1 MGTIAKLN
9 DTATDLIQEVNTIE
23 LAGDIEAINNIDAA
37 AAFTVDYSI
46 EGNGSNQYISLGN
59 QQNTVLNPTETQINA
74 NGYTWT
80 SWVYIDDFTTSF
92 TMFSLGVSG
101 TTSYYGINMLV
112 NRFGKFVFH
121 FFGLNG
127 SSPGGGTANRI
138 TKSTQNSTISSG
150 QWYHLGVVVPA
161 NGYDDNTTWKMYIN
175 GSEYTG
181 TYINS
186 GNANMNLAYSG
197 NSNLGAWQRAGTNL
211 SNVFDGEINNAAIW
225 NTALNDTNMNA
236 IYNSG
241 SPIDL
246 SVNTGSYS
254 VSSNLQFWMRFN
266 EGTGTSYD
274 DSSANSF
281 DGTGVNTPTWTT
293 NVP

>member
-1 MGTIAKLN
+1 MTYIAKLN
-9 DTATDLIQEVNTIE
+9 DTATDQIQEVNTIE
-23 LAGDIEAINNIDAA
+23 LAGDIKAINNIDAA

-59 QQNTVLNPTETQINA
+59 QQSTVLNPTEAQINA

-80 SWVYIDDFTTSF
+80 GWIYIDDLTTSF
-92 TMFSLGVSG
+92 QLYSLGVSG
-101 TTSYYGINMLV
+101 TNNYYGIQIVV
-112 NRFGKFVFH
+112 NRNAAFVFH

-127 SSPGGGTANRI
+127 SSPGSGSNNRLS
-138 TKSTQNSTISSG
+138 KRTQNSTISTG
-150 QWYHLGVVVPA
+150 QWVHLGVVVPA
-161 NGYDDNTTWKMYIN
+161 NGYDDNTSWKLYIN
-175 GSEYTG
+175 GSEYSG
-181 TYINS
+181 TYVNS
-186 GNANMNLAYSG
+186 GNSNVNLAYSG
-197 NSNLGAWQRAGTNL
+197 NSNIGVWTRAGTSL
-211 SNVFDGEINNAAIW
+211 SNIFDGEINNAAIW
-225 NTALNDTNMNA
+225 NTALNATNMSA

-246 SVNTGSYS
+246 SVNTASYT

-281 DGTGVNTPTWTT
+281 NGTGVNSPTWST

>member
-1 MGTIAKLN
+1 MTYIAKLN
-9 DTATDLIQEVNTIE
+9 DTATDQIQEVNTIE
-23 LAGDIEAINNIDAA
+23 LAGDITAINNIDAA

-59 QQNTVLNPTETQINA
+59 QQSTVLNPTEAQINA
-74 NGYTWT
+74 NGYTFS
-80 SWVYIDDFTTSF
+80 SWVYIDDLTTSF
-92 TMFSLGVSG
+92 QIFSLGVSG
-101 TTSYYGINMLV
+101 TNSYYGIQMLV
-112 NRFGKFVFH
+112 NRNAAFVFH

-127 SSPGGGTANRI
+127 SSPGGGSNNRL
-138 TKSTQNSTISSG
+138 TKGAVNGTISTG
-150 QWYHLGVVVPA
+150 VWQHLAWVIPA
-161 NGYDDNTTWKMYIN
+161 NSYDVVANWKIYIN

-181 TYINS
+181 STFNS
-186 GNANMNLAYSG
+186 GNSNVNLAYSG
-197 NSNLGAWQRAGTNL
+197 NSNIGVWTRAGSSL
-211 SNVFDGEINNAAIW
+211 SNIFDGEINNAAIW
-225 NTALNDTNMNA
+225 NTALNSTNMSA

-246 SVNTGSYS
+246 SVNTGGYS

-274 DSSANSF
+274 DSSPNSF
-281 DGTGVNTPTWTT
+281 NGTGVNTPTWST

>member
-1 MGTIAKLN
+1 MPIAGINSTELN
-9 DTATDLIQEVNTIE
+9 SISQINTIE
-23 LAGDIEAINNIDAA
+23 KSAIDGVNSVSLPSSFAI
-37 AAFTVDYSI
+37 DYSI

-59 QQNTVLNPTETQINA
+59 QENTGLNPTEAQINSD
-74 NGYTWT
+74 GYTWT
-80 SWVYIDDFTTSF
+80 SWVYIDDFSTSF
-92 TMFSLGVSG
+92 TVFALGVSG

-127 SSPGGGTANRI
+127 SSPGGGTNNRI

-197 NSNLGAWQRAGTNL
+197 NSNLGAWQRSGTSL
-211 SNVFDGEINNAAIW
+211 SNVFDGEINNAAIF
-225 NTALNDTNMNA
+225 NKGLDASNMAA

-241 SPIDL
+241 TPIDL
-246 SVNTGSYS
+246 S
-254 VSSNLQFWMRFN
+254 SNSGNYTESAALEAWWRFN
-266 EGTGTSYD
+266 EGTGTSYT
-274 DSSANSF
+274 DSTGNGYT
-281 DGTGVNTPTWTT
+281 GTGVNTPTWSA
-293 NVP
+293 NVPT